1 MLGKR
6 VVVTQPAARNS
17 KLANGLRQL
26 GAEVIMYPCIETEPI
41 RPLDVPE
48 IYEEPG
54 SPGKAFD
61 TFVFTSAEGV
71 RSYCDWLLEEGLDMR
86 ALAGI
91 NIACIGSATAAA
103 LRDYGLTADFIPSV
117 YSGEALGKEMIESG
131 FVNKDSRVL
140 LLRTTAA
147 SHDVTDALS
156 RAYIP
161 FTDYPVYET
170 RLIEQPALEEM
181 GPVDFLTFTS
191 RSCVEG
197 FIKSQGSADSAVD
210 DSIGTAPRFDDVP
223 ALCIGERTAEAAAEY
238 GFVITVSEEAT
249 IDSMLEKAK
258 DMEEIKK

>member
-1 MLGKR
+1 
-6 VVVTQPAARNS
+6 
-17 KLANGLRQL
+17 
-26 GAEVIMYPCIETEPI
+26 
-41 RPLDVPE
+41 
-48 IYEEPG
+48 
-54 SPGKAFD
+54 
-61 TFVFTSAEGV
+61 
-71 RSYCDWLLEEGLDMR
+71 MR

-91 NIACIGSATAAA
+91 SIACIGSATAAA

-131 FVNKDSRVL
+131 FVDKDSRVL

-170 RLIEQPALEEM
+170 HLIDQPPLEEM

-197 FIKSQGSADSAVD
+197 FIKSQGSADAAAGSTAD
-210 DSIGTAPRFDDVP
+210 GAAPRFDGVP
-223 ALCIGERTAEAAAEY
+223 ALCIGERTAEAAAEH
-238 GFVITVSEEAT
+238 GFKITVSDEAT
-249 IDSMLEKAK
+249 INSMLAKAK
-258 DMEEIKK
+258 DM